1 MDALLR
7 FTEFVD
13 STRDEGHT
21 NAEILGIFFTMR
33 DRRSKYD
40 RDIAAGVRE
49 AYGDLVFDTEVRRK
63 VRPKEMSAEGINTI
77 DEAMDD
83 YIALSRK

>member
-33 DRRSKYD
+33 DRRSKYE

-83 YIALSRK
+83 YIAWPRK